1 MRQRTPG
8 PLGIMRPMLG
18 LKTKTDPAWVEVA
31 LSDELALL
39 RDHAHLER
47 KAAGHCITLMGQL
60 ERAETR
66 LLEVAREELEHFERV
81 CGILERRGEE
91 LKVDLGNKYVQELAK
106 ATGRSLLDRTLRM
119 GLIEAR
125 SYEHFELLSQAASG
139 ELGQLYEDLKE
150 SEAGHHAFFISVAY
164 EHWPREQ
171 VKKRWDEL
179 TTAESE
185 ILANIEWGPRI
196 H

>member
-1 MRQRTPG
+1 
-8 PLGIMRPMLG
+8 MLG
-18 LKTKTDPAWVEVA
+18 LKTKTDPSWVEVA

-66 LLEVAREELEHFERV
+66 LLEVAREEL
-81 CGILERRGEE
+81 
-91 LKVDLGNKYVQELAK
+91 
-106 ATGRSLLDRTLRM
+106 
-119 GLIEAR
+119 
-125 SYEHFELLSQAASG
+125 EHFELLSQAASG

-179 TTAESE
+179 TTAEAE